1 MTTNSPFAPGAA
13 RAAGHLYRKV
23 AVESRI
29 DGSGSA
35 HQLVALLFDGLFE
48 SIAQARG
55 AMRNGDAATKGR
67 ALTRAASIVEEG
79 LRAALDLRHG
89 GKLAR
94 DLHDLYAYVTLRLTR
109 ANLAC
114 DETALDECVKLMQ
127 PLADAWTS
135 IAPGDAAAAR

>member
-1 MTTNSPFAPGAA
+1 MTTNSPIAPGAA

-29 DGSGSA
+29 DGSASA
-35 HQLVALLFDGLFE
+35 HQLVVLLFDGLFE
-48 SIAQARG
+48 SIARARG
-55 AMRNGDAATKGR
+55 AMRCGDTAMKCI

-79 LRAALDLRHG
+79 LRAALDLRG
-89 GKLAR
+89 GGALAR

-114 DETALDECVKLMQ
+114 DEAALDECMKLMQ
-127 PLADAWTS
+127 PLADAWAS
-135 IAPGDAAAAR
+135 IAPAAAASAR